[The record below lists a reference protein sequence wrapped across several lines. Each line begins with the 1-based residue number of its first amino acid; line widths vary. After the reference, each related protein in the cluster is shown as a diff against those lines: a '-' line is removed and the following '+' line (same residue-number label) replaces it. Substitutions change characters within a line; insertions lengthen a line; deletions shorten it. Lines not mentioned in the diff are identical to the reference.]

1 MATAADATARFHE
14 LLAACEPA
22 ALEYL
27 YQYAPRL
34 ELALRRKF
42 GAIIAPEDIKDIV
55 RDGLIRALRT
65 GDRFDPGVAK
75 ITTWLN
81 TLVHYEALEFLRRN
95 LGVMSLECVNQG
107 EIKSPHQHRAAD
119 QRPSPAIEHILQRL
133 PKQRATILRMHYY
146 EGRSYE
152 EIARL
157 LEITQATVKSH
168 LSNARN
174 DIRKELDADRRA
186 A

>member
-1 MATAADATARFHE
+1 MATVADVAARFHE

-65 GDRFDPGVAK
+65 GDRFDPDVAT

-95 LGVMSLECVNQG
+95 LALCRLNVSSRAKSNSRTSTSRRTSNPAPRLNTSCSAFRNNVQLFSGCITMKAGRTKRSRACL
-107 EIKSPHQHRAAD
+107 KSPR
-119 QRPSPAIEHILQRL
+119 RP
-133 PKQRATILRMHYY
+133 
-146 EGRSYE
+146 
-152 EIARL
+152 
-157 LEITQATVKSH
+157 
-168 LSNARN
+168 LSR
-174 DIRKELDADRRA
+174 I
-186 A
+186 